1 MPNAPPRHPGLAKVQ
16 HYVPKCLLRGF
27 TAGKS
32 DKVWVYDKQSDRKP
46 FVTAVKNVAAEQGFY
61 NLDTPQGTATL
72 EPFLGRVEDRVAA
85 ILRIIR
91 REESLATLTELD
103 TMGLAVFAAI
113 QMQRTASFRLNIAD
127 MEEQLSA
134 RMRDIGTGY
143 GIPDHHLDANMPGAR
158 KMTDAELK
166 ALTLSMTA
174 DAARLGPLVYEK
186 SLILCKAPA
195 GDPFLLSDNPVALH
209 NMQDHGLRG
218 NLGLAVEG
226 IEIYLP
232 ISSQLLLWWVCPSY
246 EKLFRENLSSA
257 ETVLPY
263 APMDQRGK
271 LERLL
276 SGNKQFLTALDAG
289 NPLLFSTD
297 NMLHANSLQVH
308 YAARFVFAPTADF
321 ALVREMIEKYPDLR
335 HGPRGTVQ

>member
-1 MPNAPPRHPGLAKVQ
+1 MRNTPPRHPGLAKVQ

-61 NLDTPQGTATL
+61 NLATPQGTATL
-72 EPFLGRVEDRVAA
+72 EPFLGRIEDRVAA
-85 ILRIIR
+85 ILTTIR
-91 REESLATLTELD
+91 REESLAGLTELD
-103 TMGLAVFAAI
+103 RMGLAVFAVI

-127 MEEQLSA
+127 MMEQFSA

-143 GIPDHHLDANMPGAR
+143 GISEHHLDVNMPGAR

-174 DAARLGPLVYEK
+174 DAAAFGPLVYEK
-186 SLILCKAPA
+186 SLILCKAPS
-195 GDPFLLSDNPVALH
+195 GDRFLLSDNPVALH
-209 NMQDHGLRG
+209 NMQDHGWRG
-218 NLGLAVEG
+218 NIGLAVKG

-246 EKLFRENLSSA
+246 ERLFRENLSSA

-263 APMDQRGK
+263 ASMDQRGQ

-276 SGNKQFLTALDAG
+276 SGNKQFLSILDTG
-289 NPLLFSTD
+289 TPLLSSTD
-297 NMLHANSLQVH
+297 NMLHANSMQVI
-308 YAARFVFAPTADF
+308 YAERFVFGPTADF
-321 ALVREMIEKYPDLR
+321 ALVREMIDEDPDLR